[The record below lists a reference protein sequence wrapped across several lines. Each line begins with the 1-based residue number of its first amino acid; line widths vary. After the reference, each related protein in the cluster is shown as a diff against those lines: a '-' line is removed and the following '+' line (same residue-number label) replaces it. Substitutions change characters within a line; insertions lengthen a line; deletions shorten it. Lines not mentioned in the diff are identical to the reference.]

1 MDKKTS
7 TKIDPSELLEKL
19 ARWREEKLDNVSN
32 REESD
37 QINKD
42 FGSFLDDIVKATNLR
57 EFAEMD
63 GAKQVIAKIEEQI
76 VLINSIILLGYDQ
89 NGKALEGE
97 DYQSLYDRRSA
108 YKDLLEFFFEPEKVF
123 ERYLDLLNNNLVESR
138 DYDKLG

>member
-19 ARWREEKLDNVSN
+19 ARWREEKLDNVIN

-42 FGSFLDDIVKATNLR
+42 FDSFLDDIVKATNLR